1 MTMDTRPLLTIV
13 LPTFNAGAVLA
24 GCLESL
30 VAENDVRLEILLM
43 DGGSKDDTLAIASS
57 FTGRLQGLRIVSE
70 PDEGI
75 YHAMNK
81 GMDLATGEWLYFLG
95 ADDRWTDA
103 GRIATLLLDAG
114 EAVDILQINAR
125 KGENESYTRR
135 MTRGRMLA
143 GEEFNHQTIFYRHSF
158 VGSLRFSRDY
168 PLAADQLFNMELVVK
183 QAARVSHV
191 PEVLVHYANTGLSAQ
206 HKDTRW
212 IADKD
217 AWIARMFPPDE
228 VARRRKWRPR
238 ERWVKRVVR
247 ILAGG
252 KASRIAVQWMQDRL
266 YGGGAASGN
275 RQEPQTR

>member
-1 MTMDTRPLLTIV
+1 MDTRPLLTIV

-30 VAENDVRLEILLM
+30 VAKNDAKLEILLM

-57 FTGRLQGLRIVSE
+57 FTERLPGLRIVSE

-103 GRIATLLLDAG
+103 GRIAALLLDAG

-125 KGENESYTRR
+125 KGKNESYTRR

-143 GEEFNHQTIFYRHSF
+143 GEEFNHQTIFYRRSF

-183 QAARVSHV
+183 QAARVAHA
-191 PEVLVHYANTGLSAQ
+191 PEILVLYANTGLSAQ
-206 HKDTRW
+206 QKDTRW

-217 AWIARMFPPDE
+217 AWIDRMFPPEE

-238 ERWVKRVVR
+238 ERWVKRIVR

-252 KASRIAVQWMQDRL
+252 KASRIAVQWAQDRL

-275 RQEPQTR
+275 RGQTATR